1 MSGTLGT
8 TRGVKIGGLMTAGQ
22 LQRSRMRAGKLRGQT
37 VSRVSVNARNA
48 AHSAHAATETNKALE
63 RRTLEREAPLRP
75 MGAEQIGRALH
86 TSGRQAAV
94 MELVAQIMRN
104 GKLPGGGKSRQDA
117 VQKHQALHI
126 AAGLLDD
133 ESGESDWL
141 LISAAMGG
149 RMPAGRKALSR
160 RLEEGDGDESSFAS
174 LFEPVLAAHGN
185 PEALRKM
192 LFAARSNPRLLSAVL
207 RQAMGLNTMP
217 GFRRR
222 QVDAGQMAR
231 DLAECGDNIELI
243 AALAEAVEG
252 LQGNPVQTAQT
263 LKSLRGDA
271 RKLAEFLRRAQG
283 APGAPNPERD
293 ALRGSLHGAIREL
306 DLLDGD
312 AIRGS
317 YNALNAAADD
327 PDPEA
332 FLDAY
337 HDVTAESAEFTAV
350 LRTMLKH
357 YPIQEL
363 EKQLNRTKKALGD
376 DLRADHSSREK
387 AHLSAILKG
396 ISNMHLS
403 SSLLMMVQQFGEN
416 LAGAARA
423 AGVTPSKVD
432 GGVLMRELIDVI
444 DTRHAQP
451 RHFEQL
457 LTSLGITNL
466 QESIVALQGIKA
478 ILREMPDRIY
488 VDDRVLPSLLQ
499 AAQVALDDAIL
510 REEAA
515 SAA

>member
-1 MSGTLGT
+1 
-8 TRGVKIGGLMTAGQ
+8 MTPGQ
-22 LQRSRMRAGKLRGQT
+22 LLRSRARAGKLNGKL
-37 VSRVSVNARNA
+37 VSGVSVNRRTP
-48 AHSAHAATETNKALE
+48 AHSAHAATGIDKALE

-104 GKLPGGGKSRQDA
+104 GKLPGGGRSRQEA
-117 VQKHQALHI
+117 VQKHLALHI

-149 RMPAGRKALSR
+149 RMPASRKALSR

-192 LFAARSNPRLLSAVL
+192 LFAARRNPRLLSAVL
-207 RQAMGLNTMP
+207 RQAMGLNTTP
-217 GFRRR
+217 GFGRS

-231 DLAECGDNIELI
+231 DLVECGDNIGLI

-252 LQGNPVQTAQT
+252 LQGNPAQTAQT

-271 RKLAEFLRRAQG
+271 RKLAEFLRRAQRV
-283 APGAPNPERD
+283 PGAPDAERD
-293 ALRGSLHGAIREL
+293 ALRGSLHSAIREL

-317 YNALNAAADD
+317 YNALNAAADG
-327 PDPEA
+327 PDSEA

-337 HDVTAESAEFTAV
+337 QDVTAESAEFTAV

-357 YPIQEL
+357 YPVQEL
-363 EKQLNRTKKALGD
+363 EKQLDRTKKALGD
-376 DLRADHSSREK
+376 DLRADEPSRDK

-416 LAGAARA
+416 LAGAVRA
-423 AGVTPSKVD
+423 AGVTPSRVD

-457 LTSLGITNL
+457 LTSLGITGL

-478 ILREMPDRIY
+478 ILREMPERIY
-488 VDDRVLPSLLQ
+488 ADDKVLPSLLQ
-499 AAQVALDDAIL
+499 AAQGALDDAIL

>member
-1 MSGTLGT
+1 
-8 TRGVKIGGLMTAGQ
+8 MTPGQ
-22 LQRSRMRAGKLRGQT
+22 LARSRARAGKLNGIKGKM
-37 VSRVSVNARNA
+37 VSGVSVNRRNA
-48 AHSAHAATETNKALE
+48 AHPAHAATETNKALG
-63 RRTLEREAPLRP
+63 RRALEREAPLQP

-104 GKLPGGGKSRQDA
+104 GKLPGGGRSRQDA
-117 VQKHQALHI
+117 VQKHLALHI

-133 ESGESDWL
+133 GSGESDWL

-149 RMPAGRKALSR
+149 RMPASRKALSR
-160 RLEEGDGDESSFAS
+160 RLEEGDGDESSVAS

-192 LFAARSNPRLLSAVL
+192 LYATRRNPRLLSAVL

-222 QVDAGQMAR
+222 QVDAMQMAR
-231 DLAECGDNIELI
+231 DLVECGDNIELI

-263 LKSLRGDA
+263 LKSLRGDP

-283 APGAPNPERD
+283 APGAPDAGRD

-317 YNALNAAADD
+317 YNALDAAADD
-327 PDPEA
+327 RDPEA

-337 HDVTAESAEFTAV
+337 QDVTAESAEFTAV

-357 YPIQEL
+357 YPVQEL

-376 DLRADHSSREK
+376 DLRADAPSREK

-403 SSLLMMVQQFGEN
+403 SSLLMMVQHFGQN

-423 AGVTPSKVD
+423 AGFTPSKVD

-488 VDDRVLPSLLQ
+488 ADDRVLPSLLQ
-499 AAQVALDDAIL
+499 AAQGALDDAIL

>member
-1 MSGTLGT
+1 
-8 TRGVKIGGLMTAGQ
+8 MTPAQ
-22 LQRSRMRAGKLRGQT
+22 LVRSRARAGKLKGKIVSGVS
-37 VSRVSVNARNA
+37 VSRKHA
-48 AHSAHAATETNKALE
+48 AHSAQATAETNKALA

-75 MGAEQIGRALH
+75 MGAEQIGRVLH

-94 MELVAQIMRN
+94 MELVAQIMRK
-104 GKLPGGGKSRQDA
+104 GKLPGGGRSRQDA
-117 VQKHQALHI
+117 VQKHLALHI
-126 AAGLLDD
+126 AAGLVDD

-141 LISAAMGG
+141 LISAAMKG
-149 RMPAGRKALSR
+149 RMPASPKALSR
-160 RLEEGDGDESSFAS
+160 RLEEGDGDESSLAS

-192 LFAARSNPRLLSAVL
+192 LFAARRNPRLLSAVL
-207 RQAMGLNTMP
+207 RQAMGLNKLP
-217 GFRRR
+217 GFRRSR
-222 QVDAGQMAR
+222 LDPGQMAR
-231 DLAECGDNIELI
+231 DLVECGDNIELI

-263 LKSLRGDA
+263 LKSLRDDA
-271 RKLAEFLRRAQG
+271 RKLAGFLRRLQS
-283 APGAPNPERD
+283 APGAPDAERD
-293 ALRGSLHGAIREL
+293 ALRGSLHGAIHEL

-317 YNALNAAADD
+317 YNALDAAADG
-327 PDPEA
+327 PDPEG

-337 HDVTAESAEFTAV
+337 QDLTAESAEFTAV

-363 EKQLNRTKKALGD
+363 EKQLDRIKKALGD
-376 DLRADHSSREK
+376 DLRADQSSREK

-432 GGVLMRELIDVI
+432 GGVLMRELIDMV

-457 LTSLGITNL
+457 LSSLGISNL
-466 QESIVALQGIKA
+466 QECIVALQGIKG

-488 VDDRVLPSLLQ
+488 ADDKVLPSLLQ
-499 AAQVALDDAIL
+499 AAQGALDDAIL